1 MTPETRASPGVRT
14 RVARWALAFGAAGAL
29 YLAAA
34 PLEAHES
41 APGVVALKEIAPGR
55 FLMRWSPPSPPI
67 DDLKIHF
74 PASCRGV
81 GDAGFDANAEGAAVP
96 LVLECGASGLVG
108 EITFASG
115 APSLGRI
122 AVNVE
127 WLEGSES
134 MLLSSG
140 SPAHVSVQGSARPGG
155 PLDVLRQYLALGV
168 EHIWFG
174 IDHLLFLL
182 GLLLL
187 VRGWRSTLM
196 TVSAF
201 TVAHSL
207 TLALAAL
214 ELVAVPTAPVEI
226 CIALSVLLLALE
238 TTRGAD
244 TATRRWPWLVAFSFG
259 LLHGLG
265 FASALSEVGLPTH
278 AMALALLGFNLGVE
292 LGQVAVVGLVALGHR
307 LLKSHPHV
315 QGKVLHSA
323 PWVLGTCSVYWLLD
337 RVSSWLVGLGM
348 L

>member
-1 MTPETRASPGVRT
+1 LTFETRVSLGART
-14 RVARWALAFGAAGAL
+14 RVVRWALAVGVAGAL
-29 YLAAA
+29 SLGTTR
-34 PLEAHES
+34 LEAHES
-41 APGVVALKEIAPGR
+41 APGVVALKEVAPGR

-67 DDLKIHF
+67 DDLKVHF
-74 PASCRGV
+74 PAACQGA
-81 GDAGFDANAEGAAVP
+81 GKGGFDTNADSASVP
-96 LVLECGASGLVG
+96 LVLECGAAGLVG
-108 EITFASG
+108 EITFASST
-115 APSLGRI
+115 PSPGRI

-127 WLEGSES
+127 WLGGSES

-140 SPAHVSVQGSARPGG
+140 SPASVRVQGSTRPGG
-155 PLDVLRQYLALGV
+155 PLEVLRQYLALGV

-174 IDHLLFLL
+174 IDHLMFLL

-214 ELVAVPTAPVEI
+214 ELVAVPTGPVEI

-238 TTRGAD
+238 STRGAD
-244 TATRRWPWLVAFSFG
+244 TATRRWPWLVAFGFG

-292 LGQVAVVGLVALGHR
+292 LGQVALVGVVVLAHG
-307 LLKSHPHV
+307 LLKSRPHAL
-315 QGKVLHSA
+315 GKIAHTA

-337 RVSSWLVGLGM
+337 RVSSWLEGLGV